1 MNKKHIA
8 VGLVFLIIL
17 YLMHFAL
24 SDHNESEN
32 KEWSIKAKEKLEFK
46 RKAAELAKAKEA
58 MSVLEDEMRNLSEVL
73 KNMKRKESK
82 IKMTHDSL
90 K

>member
-8 VGLVFLIIL
+8 LGLVFLTIVYVI
-17 YLMHFAL
+17 YFAL
-24 SDHNESEN
+24 SDYYENEN
-32 KEWSIKAKEKLEFK
+32 KEWSKKVKEKLELK
-46 RKAAELAKAKEA
+46 RKDTELAKAKEA

-82 IKMTHDSL
+82 IKMTQDSL

>member
-1 MNKKHIA
+1 VNKKHIII
-8 VGLVFLIIL
+8 GLVFLTIVYVI
-17 YLMHFAL
+17 HFAL
-24 SDHNESEN
+24 SDHNENEN

>member
-17 YLMHFAL
+17 YLIHFAL
-24 SDHNESEN
+24 SDHNENEN
-32 KEWSIKAKEKLEFK
+32 KEWSKKAKEKLELK
-46 RKAAELAKAKEA
+46 RKATELAKAKKA

-73 KNMKRKESK
+73 KKMKRNEVKT
-82 IKMTHDSL
+82 KMTKDSL

>member
-8 VGLVFLIIL
+8 LGLVFLTIVYVI
-17 YLMHFAL
+17 YFAL
-24 SDHNESEN
+24 SDYNENEN
-32 KEWSIKAKEKLEFK
+32 KEWSKKVKEKLELK
-46 RKAAELAKAKEA
+46 RKDTELAKAKEA

-73 KNMKRKESK
+73 KKMKRKESK
-82 IKMTHDSL
+82 IKMIQDSL

>member
-8 VGLVFLIIL
+8 LGLVFLTIVYVI
-17 YLMHFAL
+17 YFAL
-24 SDHNESEN
+24 SDYNENEN
-32 KEWSIKAKEKLEFK
+32 KEWSKKVKEKLELK
-46 RKAAELAKAKEA
+46 RKATELAKAKEA

-82 IKMTHDSL
+82 IKMTQDSL